1 MCRLYQQKAI
11 AILPDI
17 KAELDALNGREV
29 GVHLVNGDRLTGTV
43 LGVNERGELRV
54 LVNGNE
60 RIFNSADISLR
71 QVLC

>member
-1 MCRLYQQKAI
+1 
-11 AILPDI
+11 
-17 KAELDALNGREV
+17 
-29 GVHLVNGDRLTGTV
+29 V

-60 RIFNSADISLR
+60 RVFNSADVSLR